1 MMISNDEMKDIMKVF
16 KSLEEGSCFIDK
28 KCCEKQLKK
37 KKNNNK
43 MDLLEYYQIHV
54 IRSYVNSKSINR

>member
-37 KKNNNK
+37 KKNNKK
-43 MDLLEYYQIHV
+43 MDLLVYNQIHV
-54 IRSYVNSKSINR
+54 IRC